1 MTTKKQRPRW
11 RVPLPKLTVEIAARY
26 PSLNAAAI
34 TAAVERYA
42 AFRDDSYLP
51 PSKAARR
58 CQTLIN
64 RLDEISVALATL
76 PIEIIEPFNELTA
89 RSKIR
94 DGIRN
99 DTRRAVGHLAGAL
112 ELVRRQIVD
121 APKTDGAGTGKGR
134 GPLIRKIAQIFPGS
148 NLPTDWKPTGP
159 LCTVMGM
166 VFRHTGERVTRI
178 PVVVENAL
186 NGGN

>member
-1 MTTKKQRPRW
+1 VTTKQQRPRW
-11 RVPLPKLTVEIAARY
+11 GVPLPELTVEIAGKY

-51 PSKAARR
+51 PSKAAKR

-64 RLDEISVALATL
+64 RLDEISVTLATL
-76 PIEIIEPFNELTA
+76 PFEIIEPFNELTA

-94 DGIRN
+94 DGILN
-99 DTRRAVGHLAGAL
+99 DTRIAVDHLAGAL

-121 APKTDGAGTGKGR
+121 APKIEGAGTGKGR
-134 GPLIRKIAQIFPGS
+134 GLLIRDIARILSGS
-148 NLPTDWKPTGP
+148 NLPSDCKPTGP

-166 VFRHTGERVTRI
+166 VFRQTGEGVTRI

-186 NGGN
+186 KGGD